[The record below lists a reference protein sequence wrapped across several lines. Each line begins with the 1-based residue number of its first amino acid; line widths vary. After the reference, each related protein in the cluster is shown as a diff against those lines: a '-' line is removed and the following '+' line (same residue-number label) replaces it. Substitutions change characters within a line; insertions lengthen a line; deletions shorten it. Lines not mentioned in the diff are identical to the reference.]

1 MRRSRFSF
9 PPASRTLFWLLVAA
23 AAAVMLLFN
32 CLTPF
37 VADDFTFAFSYRTGE
52 RLTGLWDVL
61 QSQTWHYMTWSGR
74 FLIKSLDQWF
84 TIQPKLL
91 FNVCNT
97 LVYVGLALMV
107 YLAAKGRR
115 APADPQLLLFIFL
128 SFWMVSPVFGQTN
141 LWMCGSFNYLWASFF
156 CLAAGLPF
164 VLQLHSPLRRR
175 PWLAPACFVAGLV
188 GGWSSENTS
197 AGLLVLMVLVNLLCS
212 IFSVI
217 PAIGWIFTLIGGL
230 AGFALLC
237 VGILCFAQ
245 LMTNGRVIE
254 LPYVGGFRLLP

>member
-37 VADDFTFAFSYRTGE
+37 VADDVTFAFSYRTGE

-97 LVYVGLALMV
+97 LVYVGLALVV

-115 APADPQLLLFIFL
+115 APAEPQLLLFIFL

-141 LWMCGSFNYLWASFF
+141 LWMCGSFNYLYS
-156 CLAAGLPF
+156 
-164 VLQLHSPLRRR
+164 
-175 PWLAPACFVAGLV
+175 
-188 GGWSSENTS
+188 
-197 AGLLVLMVLVNLLCS
+197 
-212 IFSVI
+212 
-217 PAIGWIFTLIGGL
+217 
-230 AGFALLC
+230 
-237 VGILCFAQ
+237 
-245 LMTNGRVIE
+245 
-254 LPYVGGFRLLP
+254 